1 MNRRNGNW
9 LAPSINQLT
18 ATAATVPA
26 ASCGDRSIKLIGDAS
41 GRGKVEGKYR
51 SGKCDADQA
60 GAKQRKTGNGH
71 SEETLGSEFFT
82 HGTPRLIVRP
92 RFEQNAPHFAQS
104 KGFRAVP
111 KIEI

>member
-1 MNRRNGNW
+1 VRHRVVTAQLGYWRCIRTRR
-9 LAPSINQLT
+9 
-18 ATAATVPA
+18 
-26 ASCGDRSIKLIGDAS
+26 
-41 GRGKVEGKYR
+41 GRGKYQL
-51 SGKCDADQA
+51 GKCDADQA

-92 RFEQNAPHFAQS
+92 RLEQNDRHFAQS

-111 KIEI
+111 KIET